1 MLSNEDRFLESYA
14 IKIQYLCIKIR
25 KFHRTDI
32 FQKKKKTTHVHM
44 YYWYWKKEE
53 NELVT
58 LQLE

>member
-32 FQKKKKTTHVHM
+32 FQKKKKPHM
-44 YYWYWKKEE
+44 YTCTTDTEKKKKMS
-53 NELVT
+53 
-58 LQLE
+58 

>member
-1 MLSNEDRFLESYA
+1 MLSNEDGFLESYA

-25 KFHRTDI
+25 KFHRADI
-32 FQKKKKTTHVHM
+32 FQKKPTHVHM